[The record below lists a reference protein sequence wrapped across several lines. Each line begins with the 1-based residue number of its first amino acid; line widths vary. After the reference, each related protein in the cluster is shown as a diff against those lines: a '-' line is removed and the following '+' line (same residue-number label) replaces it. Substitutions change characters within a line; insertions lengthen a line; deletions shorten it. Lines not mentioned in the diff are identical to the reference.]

1 MILLLSALYNN
12 VFYFASVVLFVIGF
26 YTMLVRSNLIK
37 KLIGLNV
44 METGVFLLFVS
55 LGYVE
60 GGLPPIV
67 DHTNDV
73 VYVNPLPTAL
83 ILTGIVVA
91 VSVTA
96 FSLAL
101 CVKLYRYYGTLD
113 ADEIMQRRSAPK

>member
-1 MILLLSALYNN
+1 MLELLSAVYNN

-26 YTMLVRSNLIK
+26 YTMLTHSHMIK
-37 KLIGLNV
+37 KIIGLNI

-55 LGYVE
+55 LGYVRD
-60 GGLPPIV
+60 GVPPIV
-67 DHTNDV
+67 DHSINE

-96 FSLAL
+96 FALAL
-101 CVKLYRYYGTLD
+101 CVKLYGYYGTLD
-113 ADEIMQRRSAPK
+113 ADEIMQRRSTPQ